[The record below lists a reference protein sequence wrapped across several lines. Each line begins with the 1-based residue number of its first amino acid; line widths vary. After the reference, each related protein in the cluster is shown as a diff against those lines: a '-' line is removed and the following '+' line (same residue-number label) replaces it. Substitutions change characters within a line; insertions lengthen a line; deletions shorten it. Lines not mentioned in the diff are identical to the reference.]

1 LTVSLRPCAA
11 HLRTSTGLP
20 SPPREIEEAGQ
31 LSIPAQLRVNG
42 RKSPCGHSASRLE
55 CHGETDVGPERF
67 PFDLVNEGSMSE
79 DVDRLIQLGAR
90 LVDVRQDSEA
100 IEDPDQFNDNLGPV
114 KRVLRRE
121 SACRSAT
128 TIKSSLDRQL
138 LLAGHDTLT

>member
-67 PFDLVNEGSMSE
+67 PFDLVNEGS
-79 DVDRLIQLGAR
+79 
-90 LVDVRQDSEA
+90 EA